1 MGNLLNIF
9 QSYGAS
15 LATCHLKQVNAPHR
29 NPSHTGLYSIYLP
42 QMDRRLSSTSCWL
55 YTKMVHLFADNLI
68 AIRPGVEPMTLQSQV
83 QRFNCYT
90 TKRFTIPEMHAQTDL
105 GMLNMFCMFP

>member
-55 YTKMVHLFADNLI
+55 YTEIVYLSAKRHPSKNSPFHSVPIDSRINDLAI
-68 AIRPGVEPMTLQSQV
+68 AS
-83 QRFNCYT
+83 
-90 TKRFTIPEMHAQTDL
+90 
-105 GMLNMFCMFP
+105 